1 MAKLRK
7 LNERA
12 KARNEIQADLDPGL
26 VFDTMSAIMLYALIF
41 QPTAESWEAYVRRT
55 LHLFFKGS

>member
-1 MAKLRK
+1 L
-7 LNERA
+7 ERA

-41 QPTAESWEAYVRRT
+41 QPTPESWEAYVRRA
-55 LHLFFKGS
+55 LRFCIS